1 MAVIEGEDRRFLT
14 GNYGPVAEEV
24 TALDLAVTGAL
35 PPELTGRYVRIGPN
49 PWPVPEG
56 PYHWFTGAGMVHG
69 VRLEGG
75 RASWY
80 RNRWVRVGEDTP
92 GPLPPMYDTSNTNVV
107 AHAGRLLAMTEG
119 SMPYV
124 LDEELETV
132 ERTNFAGAA
141 PGSGGVPSYT
151 AHPKVDPVTGELL
164 GFRYWFDEPY
174 AEYFAV
180 DASGALTRRVP
191 IDTTGPVMMHDFSV
205 SEQHVVFYDLPVTF
219 RIELAQDPTV
229 PFPFAW
235 DDEYPARVGVLS
247 RTAGD
252 DAVHWFDID
261 PCYVFHPMNAYDE
274 GGTVVLDVVRHVDMF
289 RREERTDGGALL
301 NDTTLERWRVDL
313 GAGKVTTETLDDRGQ
328 EFPQVDPRVVARRH
342 RVGYSMITADDQT
355 QAGRGILKH
364 DLVSGACATFDPG
377 AGRSNGEASFAPVG
391 AGEDE
396 GYLVTF
402 VYDEATDRSDL
413 VVVDAADMTQVAA
426 VHLPVR
432 VPYGFHGTWVPD

>member
-1 MAVIEGEDRRFLT
+1 MAVIEGEDRRFLE
-14 GNYGPVAEEV
+14 GNYGPVSEEV
-24 TALDLAVTGAL
+24 TAVDLDVTGAL

-75 RASWY
+75 RAAWY
-80 RNRWVRVGEDTP
+80 RNRWVKTGEQTP
-92 GPLPPMYDTSNTNVV
+92 GPMPPMYDSSNTNVM

-124 LDEELETV
+124 LDDELETV
-132 ERTNFAGAA
+132 ERTDL
-141 PGSGGVPSYT
+141 GGVPSYT
-151 AHPKVDPVTGELL
+151 AHPKVDQATGELL

-205 SEQHVVFYDLPVTF
+205 SERYAVFYDLPVTF
-219 RIELAQDPTV
+219 RLDLALDPSV

-235 DDEYPARVGVLS
+235 DDEYPARIGILP
-247 RTAGD
+247 RDPAEG
-252 DAVHWFDID
+252 DAVRWFDVD

-274 GGTVVLDVVRHVDMF
+274 GDTVVLDVVHHPEVF
-289 RREERTDGGALL
+289 RRTERSGELPTH
-301 NDTTLERWRVDL
+301 TTLQRWRVDL
-313 GAGKVTTETLDDRGQ
+313 AAGKVLQETIDDRPQ
-328 EFPQVDPRVVARRH
+328 EFPQVDPRVAAHRH
-342 RVGYSMITADDQT
+342 RIGYAMASDDGGEQ
-355 QAGRGILKH
+355 GSGIVKH
-364 DLVSGACATFDPG
+364 DLTTGARTAFTSGPG
-377 AGRSNGEASFAPVG
+377 RRNGEASFAGVG

-396 GYLVTF
+396 GYLLTF
-402 VYDEATDRSDL
+402 VHDEATDRSDL
-413 VVVDAADMTQVAA
+413 VVVDASDMTQVAA
-426 VHLPVR
+426 VHLPTR
-432 VPYGFHGTWVPD
+432 VPFGFHGTWIAG